1 MDMDVSVIVFL
12 QSYPGLLPL
21 MKLVSLLGTKE
32 FFLLLL
38 PAIYWCCSA
47 AQGFR
52 LGLML
57 TVSYGINAFFKVL
70 WHSPRPYWVSREVFA
85 WSHEGSY
92 GLPSGHAQI
101 AASFWGL
108 LAASLKSRRA
118 LASAALLTI
127 IIGISRIYLGVH
139 FPLDVLTGWAI
150 GAGILIVFLLCE
162 KAIGEHLSR
171 QGLMTQIAIS
181 FAASL
186 AMLLLFALGRS
197 ASAGFQ
203 IPDIWQANAFAG
215 TALPLNPG
223 SAKDALSAAGMLL
236 GISSGYAIMKKL
248 GCISTGGPAKKKA
261 LRYLLGMAGLFLI
274 WYELEPFASEADVLR
289 YIQSALACFW
299 VSCLAPLCFLKARL
313 AEKEVET

>member
-1 MDMDVSVIVFL
+1 MNMDVSLIVFL

-21 MKLVSLLGTKE
+21 MKLASLLGTKE

-38 PAIYWCCSA
+38 PAIYWCKST

-57 TVSYGINAFFKVL
+57 TISYGINAFFKVL
-70 WHSPRPYWVSREVFA
+70 WHSPRPYWVSRDVFA

-108 LAASLKSRRA
+108 LAYSMQNRRA
-118 LASAALLTI
+118 LAAAALLSI
-127 IIGISRIYLGVH
+127 LIGISRIYLGVH

-150 GAGILIVFLLCE
+150 GTGILIVFLFCE
-162 KAIGEHLSR
+162 KAIGERLSR
-171 QGLMTQIAIS
+171 QGLTTQIALS

-186 AMLLLFALGRS
+186 ALLLLFVLGRS

-203 IPDIWQANAFAG
+203 IPDIWQANAFAE
-215 TALPLNPG
+215 TSLLLNPE
-223 SAKDALSAAGMLL
+223 SSKDALSAAGMLV
-236 GISSGYAIMKKL
+236 GISSGYAIMKKQ
-248 GCISTGGPAKKKA
+248 GCISIRGPARKKA

-274 WYELEPFASEADVLR
+274 WYGLESFAAVSDIMR
-289 YIQSALACFW
+289 YFQSALACFW
-299 VSCLAPLCFLKARL
+299 VSCLAPLCFLKAHL
-313 AEKEVET
+313 AEKGVEI